1 MRNCPA
7 RKVGQGSQRWRNS
20 KKSSTKMAENWE
32 AEQAAAAFSLELPQ
46 QLVPHTLDWTVAVL
60 EHWSR
65 KDVAMCRRESS
76 TLRSS
81 PLQMLLE
88 PNSPNEPKFTCQAP
102 LGVCSRTRLEPSD
115 MYQNSLL
122 FDIRDWNIHI
132 LFLLFLPKRNSLQ
145 VSKCLWKITHQHG
158 SPSFWS
164 PRRQPPY
171 WQLLGIR
178 TSFAL
183 ATGPR
188 RC

>member
-1 MRNCPA
+1 
-7 RKVGQGSQRWRNS
+7 
-20 KKSSTKMAENWE
+20 MAENWE
-32 AEQAAAAFSLELPQ
+32 AEQAAAAFSIELPQ
-46 QLVPHTLDWTVAVL
+46 QLVPHTLDWTAAVL

-76 TLRSS
+76 TLRAS

-145 VSKCLWKITHQHG
+145 VSKCLWKSLINMGPLHFGHPEDSLLTG
-158 SPSFWS
+158 SCLALELHLS
-164 PRRQPPY
+164 
-171 WQLLGIR
+171 
-178 TSFAL
+178 L
-183 ATGPR
+183 ATGPKS
-188 RC
+188 C